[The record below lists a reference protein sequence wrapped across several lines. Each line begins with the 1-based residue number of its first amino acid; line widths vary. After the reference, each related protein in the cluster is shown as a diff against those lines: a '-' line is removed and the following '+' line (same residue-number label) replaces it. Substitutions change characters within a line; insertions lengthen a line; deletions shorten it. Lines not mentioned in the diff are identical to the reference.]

1 MNFVK
6 DYLETHRF
14 TVLFSGGKDS
24 LACLLWVLD
33 NVSRKD
39 WNILYVEIT
48 GNTHPL
54 CSQYVYDVCE
64 RLDVKDRLVVAKT
77 KDFYELMNRW
87 GPPLMFA
94 YRWCLYQLKLKAFNK
109 YAKPVTVDGIRRSDS
124 KTRKTSK
131 PIALLKIARRISVS
145 PLVDW
150 SKKDVLNYIKN
161 HNIPLNPCYE
171 IYGHSGN
178 CVFCPYANKEHIIKT
193 LNDPY
198 WKTKILPI
206 LEKHKQKLVKGS
218 IGLSVYNRWIQNSTQ
233 QILEVEG

>member
-48 GNTHPL
+48 CNTHPL

-109 YAKPVTVDGIRRSDS
+109 YAKPVTVDGIR
-124 KTRKTSK
+124 
-131 PIALLKIARRISVS
+131 
-145 PLVDW
+145 
-150 SKKDVLNYIKN
+150 
-161 HNIPLNPCYE
+161 
-171 IYGHSGN
+171 
-178 CVFCPYANKEHIIKT
+178 
-193 LNDPY
+193 
-198 WKTKILPI
+198 
-206 LEKHKQKLVKGS
+206 
-218 IGLSVYNRWIQNSTQ
+218 
-233 QILEVEG
+233 